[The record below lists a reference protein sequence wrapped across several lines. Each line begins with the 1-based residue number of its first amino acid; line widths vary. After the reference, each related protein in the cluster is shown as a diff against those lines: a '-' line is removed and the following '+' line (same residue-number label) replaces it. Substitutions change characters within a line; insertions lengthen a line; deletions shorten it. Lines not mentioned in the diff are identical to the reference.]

1 MGWFKDNVININE
14 KKNYNSYKI
23 NFEDSNEDIWY
34 QEKYD
39 KYLLE
44 TSILIGKVGFRFIK
58 IFNCGLFSSSYV
70 ISIEHNGKK

>member
-34 QEKYD
+34 QEEYN

-44 TSILIGKVGFRFIK
+44 TSILIGEIGFRFIK
-58 IFNCGLFSSSYV
+58 IFNCGLFFSSYV